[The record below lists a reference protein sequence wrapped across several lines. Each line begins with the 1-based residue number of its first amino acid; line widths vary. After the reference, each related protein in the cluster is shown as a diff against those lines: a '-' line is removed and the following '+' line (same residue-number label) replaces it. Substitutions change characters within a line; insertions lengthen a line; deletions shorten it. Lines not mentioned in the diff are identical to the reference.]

1 MSRRDVPFSLVA
13 IVLFILILAVFVFYI
28 YRNETLLI
36 IALLLLIILALSLR
50 LIRAMNLF
58 RPRRQQSQVNH
69 SKKLLFILIPLAR
82 QKEFWKINAKI
93 SKRKIVLEM
102 SPYVSLR
109 NVI

>member
-1 MSRRDVPFSLVA
+1 LLKLVETGKDGGTRLSRRDVPFSLVA

-69 SKKLLFILIPLAR
+69 SK
-82 QKEFWKINAKI
+82 NC
-93 SKRKIVLEM
+93 S
-102 SPYVSLR
+102 SY
-109 NVI
+109 